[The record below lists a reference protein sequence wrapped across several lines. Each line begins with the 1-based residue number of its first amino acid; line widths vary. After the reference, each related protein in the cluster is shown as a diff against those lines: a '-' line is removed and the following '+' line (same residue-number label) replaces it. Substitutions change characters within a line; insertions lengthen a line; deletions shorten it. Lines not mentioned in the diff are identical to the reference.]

1 MLRAKKY
8 YETSNETIQE
18 LKNKTGQVD
27 TDIGLLKKKAT
38 FEAKQELMEAKQEL
52 IKKEKEALKA
62 NIKEIYSSHIQ
73 TRNYFGQFKRF

>member
-1 MLRAKKY
+1 MNAKKY

-18 LKNKTGQVD
+18 LKNKTGQLD

-38 FEAKQELMEAKQEL
+38 LEAKQEL